1 MKLFLDTNVVL
12 DVLADRRPFVEDSA
26 RVLWTIEAGAAQG
39 LIAAH
44 TVTTLFYLLRKRAG
58 PEKAKTVVVDLIRL
72 VDVVPVDLD
81 RILHA
86 LALGWN
92 DLEDALQAA
101 CAEQAGAD
109 FLLTRD
115 QRGFSGSGVRAISPA
130 EFLALH

>member
-92 DLEDALQAA
+92 DLGDALQAA

-109 FLLTRD
+109 FILTRD
-115 QRGFSGSGVRAISPA
+115 QRGFSGSAVRAISPA
-130 EFLALH
+130 EFLVLH